1 MHAARLEQKR
11 QKRELGGSM
20 ANAGTVEGP
29 ETLFLTGCLAGKFDL
44 LSISLLEAKACYK
57 GGDTFA
63 LYQER
68 GAGKQLEIKRLR
80 GVVPRRHL
88 LNGFAILTDTGPTT
102 ARSA

>member
-57 GGDTFA
+57 GGI
-63 LYQER
+63 LSHYIKNGER
-68 GAGKQLEIKRLR
+68 ESNWK
-80 GVVPRRHL
+80 
-88 LNGFAILTDTGPTT
+88 
-102 ARSA
+102 